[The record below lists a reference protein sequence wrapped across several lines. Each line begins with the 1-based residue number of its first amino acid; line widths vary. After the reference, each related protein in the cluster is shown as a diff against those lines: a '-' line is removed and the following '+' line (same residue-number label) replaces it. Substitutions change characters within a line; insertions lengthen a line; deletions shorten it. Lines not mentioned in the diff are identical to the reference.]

1 MMKRL
6 NRAAMTRHE
15 GKQFNKE
22 LELQNIKNMIVSV
35 HKLAQEHDQF
45 QFTGETAPEPAKIY
59 QALRDCE
66 SALYDYLIAVE
77 RGEYDGIIDMD
88 RD

>member
-1 MMKRL
+1 MKRL
-6 NRAAMTRHE
+6 NRAAMTRYE

-22 LELQNIKNMIVSV
+22 LELLNIKNMIVSV

-45 QFTGETAPEPAKIY
+45 QFTGETAREPARIY

-66 SALYDYLIAVE
+66 SALYDYQIDVE

>member
-1 MMKRL
+1 MMERL
-6 NRAAMTRHE
+6 NRAAMTSHE

-45 QFTGETAPEPAKIY
+45 QFTGETAGEPARIY
-59 QALRDCE
+59 QALYDCE
-66 SALYDYLIAVE
+66 NALYNYLIDVE
-77 RGEYDGIIDMD
+77 DGKYNGIIDMD

>member
-1 MMKRL
+1 MKRL
-6 NRAAMTRHE
+6 NKAGMTRYE

-35 HKLAQEHDQF
+35 HKLAQEHDNF
-45 QFTGETAPEPAKIY
+45 QFTGETAREPVRIY

-66 SALYDYLIAVE
+66 SSLYDYLIAVE
-77 RGEYDGIIDMD
+77 RREYDGIIDMD

>member
-1 MMKRL
+1 MKRL
-6 NRAAMTRHE
+6 NRAAMTSYE

-22 LELQNIKNMIVSV
+22 LELKNIKNMIVSV

-45 QFTGETAPEPAKIY
+45 QLTGETAREPARIY
-59 QALRDCE
+59 EALRECE
-66 SALYDYLIAVE
+66 NALYDYLIDVE
-77 RGEYDGIIDMD
+77 DGKHDGIIDMD

>member
-1 MMKRL
+1 MKRL
-6 NRAAMTRHE
+6 NKAAMTRYE

-45 QFTGETAPEPAKIY
+45 QFTGETAREPARIY
-59 QALRDCE
+59 QALHDCE
-66 SALYDYLIAVE
+66 SALYDYLIDVE
-77 RGEYDGIIDMD
+77 SGEYDGIIDMD